1 MRDKVLL
8 RYSRRA
14 TAPSTAASLDLVLEL
29 LVQRCLVQHWTR
41 LILDQLFVYLS
52 SPIVSWPII
61 CQAQSSNYLS
71 TNYLSSP
78 VFHRQCLHPR
88 QVVEGGRDRRMGR
101 RGNKLVRK
109 IWFNL
114 SKQKE
119 RHYLRRYTG
128 CLFFTGT
135 PPKSSN
141 YKKLISARLGVSRPI
156 YVNVDSPNLGF
167 PYFNFLG
174 GYQWK
179 NTQYIGKC

>member
-1 MRDKVLL
+1 MGASSFVFIVALVSPAFCQTKDIKLPNSNSPDTKVTPENDCRQMRDKVLL

-14 TAPSTAASLDLVLEL
+14 TAPSTVASLDLVLEL

-61 CQAQSSNYLS
+61 CQAQS

-78 VFHRQCLHPR
+78 IFHRQCLHPR

-128 CLFFTGT
+128 CLFFTGIKVPCT
-135 PPKSSN
+135 R
-141 YKKLISARLGVSRPI
+141 KLI
-156 YVNVDSPNLGF
+156 
-167 PYFNFLG
+167 
-174 GYQWK
+174 
-179 NTQYIGKC
+179 

>member
-1 MRDKVLL
+1 MGASSFVFIVALVSPAFCQTKDIRLPNSNSPDTKVTQGNDCRQMRDKVLL

-41 LILDQLFVYLS
+41 SFLRWLFVYLS

-78 VFHRQCLHPR
+78 IFHRQCLHPR

-119 RHYLRRYTG
+119 RHYLRRY
-128 CLFFTGT
+128 
-135 PPKSSN
+135 KSSK
-141 YKKLISARLGVSRPI
+141 YKKLI
-156 YVNVDSPNLGF
+156 
-167 PYFNFLG
+167 
-174 GYQWK
+174 
-179 NTQYIGKC
+179 